1 MMRKLTQV
9 ESGQTI
15 LPESQQIV
23 GKSYKHESAAKQV
36 SGEALFVDDYAIPAG
51 CLHAAVITSSIAKGH
66 ITQLDL
72 SDVEC
77 AEGVVNVLTETSI
90 PGEKDIGT
98 IFKGD
103 PLLAIGNEIKYF
115 GQPIALI
122 LATTHELAW
131 KAAGLAKVEYFE
143 TGDLALTY
151 QKASAQAPL
160 LPPHQM
166 GKRVEQQVFDQAPI
180 YLQGDIHV
188 GGQEH
193 FYLEGQVSLAEL
205 TEDGGIFLR
214 TSTQNPSEVQ
224 KLVAEVLAVDFN
236 RVTVDMRRMG
246 GGFGGKESQ
255 AAQWACLAA
264 LGAHHT
270 KRAVKMRLP
279 RSMDMTATGKRHP
292 FYNRYQLAADA
303 QGQIIAANIEVNGLC
318 GHSPDLSDA
327 IVDRAMFHADNA
339 YSLGQACVVGK
350 RLKTDMVSHTAF
362 RGFGGPQ
369 GMIAIEKAMQD
380 LALKVGQDSLDIRYK
395 NLYREGAQT
404 TPYGMEVEQHDA
416 MLDIM
421 HQLEEQSDYRVR
433 RKAVNQ
439 WNQSHPVLKK
449 GLALT
454 PLKFGIAFTATHLNQ
469 AGALIHVY
477 TDGTLQVSHGG
488 TEMGQGLHTKIQQ
501 IVAQSFGIDINKVL
515 VTSTRT
521 DKVPNTSPT
530 AASSGADLNGM
541 AAHNAAITIKQR
553 LLDFACE
560 HYQVEEADI
569 INGELVGI
577 ESSAK
582 YQKPVSWAE
591 LVQLAYMNRIS
602 LSASGFYQTPKIGYD
617 RATATG
623 RPFFYFALGA
633 SCSEVTIDTLTG
645 EMRVEKVDILHDV
658 GNSLN
663 PAIDKGQIEGAF
675 IQGLGWL
682 TTEEL
687 VWGENGHLLSNSPMN
702 YKIPT
707 IGDYPKQMH
716 IDLYE
721 QANPEYSIYRSK
733 AVGEPPFMHANSVW
747 CAIYDAVAS
756 LSQHQCAPALHAP
769 ATGEE
774 ILNACEHQQQWLAD
788 QLVPEEAYVVEK

>member
-1 MMRKLTQV
+1 MRKLTQV
-9 ESGQTI
+9 EGGQTI
-15 LPESQQIV
+15 LPESQQVV
-23 GKSYKHESAAKQV
+23 GKPYKHESADKQV
-36 SGEALFVDDYAIPAG
+36 SGEALFVDDYATPTG
-51 CLHAAVITSSIAKGH
+51 CLHAAVVTSAIAKGH

-72 SDVEC
+72 SEVES
-77 AEGVVNVLTETSI
+77 AEGVIKVFTESSI

-98 IFKGD
+98 ILKGD

-131 KAAGLAKVEYFE
+131 KAANLAKVEYSE
-143 TGDLALTY
+143 TDNLALTY
-151 QKASAQAPL
+151 PKAASQDPL

-166 GKRVEQQVFDQAPI
+166 GEKVEQQVFDQAPI
-180 YLQGDIHV
+180 YIHGDIHV

-214 TSTQNPSEVQ
+214 SSTQNPSEVQ
-224 KLVAEVLAVDFN
+224 KLVAEVLDIDFN
-236 RVTVDMRRMG
+236 RVTVDVRRMG

-264 LGAHHT
+264 LGAYHT
-270 KRAVKMRLP
+270 KCAVKMRLP
-279 RSMDMTATGKRHP
+279 RSLDMTATGKRHP

-303 QGQIIAANIEVNGLC
+303 QGQIFAANIEVNALC

-339 YSLGQACVVGK
+339 YSLGQASVVGN

-369 GMIAIEKAMQD
+369 GMIAIEKAIQD
-380 LALKVGQDSLDIRYK
+380 LALQVGQDSLDVRYK
-395 NLYREGAQT
+395 NLYRDGAHT
-404 TPYGMEVEQHDA
+404 TPYGMEVEQRDA

-421 HQLEEQSDYRVR
+421 RQLEQQSDYRAR
-433 RKAVNQ
+433 RETIKQ
-439 WNQSHPVLKK
+439 WNQSNPVLKK

-454 PLKFGIAFTATHLNQ
+454 PVKFGIAFTATHLNQ

-515 VTSTRT
+515 ITSTRT

-541 AAHNAAITIKQR
+541 AAHNATITIKQR

-560 HYQVEEADI
+560 HYQVEEVDI
-569 INGELVGI
+569 VNGELVGI
-577 ESSAK
+577 ESSPK
-582 YQKPVSWAE
+582 YQHPVSWEE
-591 LVQLAYMNRIS
+591 LIQLAYLNRIS

-617 RATATG
+617 RNTATG

-675 IQGLGWL
+675 IQGIGWL

-687 VWGENGHLLSNSPMN
+687 VWDENGHLLSNSPMN

-716 IDLYE
+716 VDLYD

-756 LSQHQCAPALHAP
+756 ISQHQCPPVLHAP

-788 QLVPEEAYVVEK
+788 QPIQEESYVVEE

>member
-1 MMRKLTQV
+1 MRKLTQI
-9 ESGQTI
+9 ESGQTL
-15 LPESQQIV
+15 LPESKQVV
-23 GKSYKHESAAKQV
+23 GKSYKHESADKQV
-36 SGEALFVDDYAIPAG
+36 SGEALYVDDYATPKG
-51 CLHAAVITSSIAKGH
+51 CLHAAVVTSTIAKGH

-72 SDVEC
+72 TDVER
-77 AEGVVNVLTETSI
+77 AEGVIKVLTETFI

-103 PLLAIGNEIKYF
+103 PLLTIDNEIKYF
-115 GQPIALI
+115 GQPIVLI
-122 LATTHELAW
+122 LATSHELAW
-131 KAAGLAKVEYFE
+131 KAAHLAKIEYE
-143 TGDLALTY
+143 ESDDLAMSY
-151 QKASAQAPL
+151 SKSAVQDPL
-160 LPPHQM
+160 LPSHQM
-166 GKRVEQQVFDQAPI
+166 GTKVDHTVFEKSPICVEGNI
-180 YLQGDIHV
+180 RV

-205 TEDGGIFLR
+205 TEDGGIFIR
-214 TSTQNPSEVQ
+214 CSTQNPSEIQ
-224 KLVAEVLAVDFN
+224 KLVAEVLAISFN
-236 RVTVDMRRMG
+236 HVTVDMRRMG

-279 RSMDMTATGKRHP
+279 RSVDMTSTGKRHP
-292 FYNRYQLAADA
+292 FFNRYQLAADE
-303 QGQIIAANIEVNGLC
+303 QGLITAANIEVNGLC

-339 YSLGQACVVGK
+339 YSLGQACVVGN

-369 GMIAIEKAMQD
+369 GMIVIEKAMQE
-380 LALKVGQDSLDIRYK
+380 LAIKTDQDSLDIRYK
-395 NLYREGAQT
+395 NLYRDEAKT
-404 TPYGMEVEQHDA
+404 TPYGMEVEQHAA

-421 HQLEEQSDYRVR
+421 RQLEEQSDYRTR
-433 RKAVNQ
+433 RAAIND
-439 WNQSHPVLKK
+439 WNQRHPVLKK

-454 PLKFGIAFTATHLNQ
+454 PVKFGIAFTATHLNQ

-501 IVAQSFGIDINKVL
+501 IVAQSFSIDMAKVL

-541 AAHNAAITIKQR
+541 AAHNAAMEIKQR
-553 LLDFACE
+553 LLNFACQ

-569 INGELVGI
+569 VNGTLEGI
-577 ESSAK
+577 ESSPH
-582 YQKPVSWAE
+582 YQHPVSWAE

-602 LSASGFYQTPKIGYD
+602 LSAAGYYQTPKIGYD
-617 RATATG
+617 RKSASG

-645 EMRVEKVDILHDV
+645 EMCVDKVDILHDV

-675 IQGLGWL
+675 IQGLGWV

-687 VWGENGHLLSNSPMN
+687 VWDDNGRLLSNSPMN

-707 IGDYPKQMH
+707 IGDYPKQLA
-716 IDLYE
+716 IDLYDQE
-721 QANPEYSIYRSK
+721 NPEYSIYRSK

-756 LSQHQCAPALHAP
+756 ISEHQCAPALHAP

-774 ILNACEHQQQWLAD
+774 ILNACEHQQQWLAE
-788 QLVPEEAYVVEK
+788 QVTQEVPYAVEE

>member
-1 MMRKLTQV
+1 MRKLTQV

-15 LPESQQIV
+15 LPEPQQIV
-23 GKSYKHESAAKQV
+23 GKSHQHESAGKQV
-36 SGEALFVDDYAIPAG
+36 SGEALFVDDYAAPAG
-51 CLHAAVITSSIAKGH
+51 CLHAAVVTSTIAKGS
-66 ITQLDL
+66 ITHLDL
-72 SDVEC
+72 SDVEN
-77 AEGVVNVLTETSI
+77 AEGVVKVLTESAI

-98 IFKGD
+98 ILKGD
-103 PLLAIGNEIKYF
+103 PLLALGNEIKF
-115 GQPIALI
+115 FRQPIALI

-131 KAAGLAKVEYFE
+131 KAATLAKVEYE
-143 TGDLALTY
+143 EADALTLTY
-151 QKASAQAPL
+151 PQAAAQEPL
-160 LPPHQM
+160 LPSHQM
-166 GKRVEQQVFDQAPI
+166 GNKVEQSVFEDAPI
-180 YLQGDIHV
+180 YIHGDIHV

-205 TEDGGIFLR
+205 TEDGGIFVR
-214 TSTQNPSEVQ
+214 SSTQNPSEVQ
-224 KLVAEVLAVDFN
+224 KLVAEVLDIDFN

-255 AAQWACLAA
+255 AGQWACLAA

-279 RSMDMTATGKRHP
+279 RAMDMTATGKRHP

-303 QGQIIAANIEVNGLC
+303 QGQIFAANIEVNGLC

-339 YSLGQACVVGK
+339 YSLGQACVVGN

-369 GMIAIEKAMQD
+369 GMLAIEKAIQE
-380 LALKVGQDSLDIRYK
+380 LALHVGQDSLDVRYK
-395 NLYREGAQT
+395 NLYRDGAQT
-404 TPYGMEVEQHDA
+404 TPYGMEVEQHEA

-421 HQLEEQSDYRVR
+421 RQLEKQSDYRAR
-433 RKAVNQ
+433 REAINH
-439 WNQSHPVLKK
+439 WNQTNPVLKK

-454 PLKFGIAFTATHLNQ
+454 PVKFGIAFTATHLNQ

-501 IVAQSFGIDINKVL
+501 IVAQSFGIEMNNIL

-541 AAHNAAITIKQR
+541 AAHNAALEIKKR
-553 LLDFACE
+553 LLDFACGYYE
-560 HYQVEEADI
+560 VVHADI
-569 INGELVGI
+569 VNGELVGI
-577 ESSAK
+577 ESSPK
-582 YQKPVSWAE
+582 YQQPVSWAE
-591 LVQLAYMNRIS
+591 LIQLAYLNRIS

-617 RATATG
+617 RNTATG

-675 IQGLGWL
+675 IQGMGWL
-682 TTEEL
+682 TCEEL

-716 IDLYE
+716 VALYD

-756 LSQHQCAPALHAP
+756 VSKHQCKPTLNAP

-774 ILNACEHQQQWLAD
+774 ILNACEHQQQWLAN
-788 QLVPEEAYVVEK
+788 QTVPEESYVAEK

>member
-1 MMRKLTQV
+1 MRKLTQV

-23 GKSYKHESAAKQV
+23 GKSYKHESADKQV
-36 SGEALFVDDYAIPAG
+36 CGEALYVDDYATPAG
-51 CLHAAVITSSIAKGH
+51 CLHAAVVTSTIAKGH
-66 ITQLDL
+66 ITKLDL
-72 SDVEC
+72 SDVER
-77 AEGVVNVLTETSI
+77 AEGVVKVLTEASI

-103 PLLAIGNEIKYF
+103 PLLAIDNEIKYF
-115 GQPIALI
+115 GQPIALV

-131 KAAGLAKVEYFE
+131 QAANLAKVEYTE
-143 TGDLALTY
+143 TDDLALTY
-151 QKASAQAPL
+151 PKAASQDPL

-166 GKRVEQQVFDQAPI
+166 GKNVEQQVFDQAPV
-180 YLQGDIHV
+180 YVHGDIHV

-224 KLVAEVLAVDFN
+224 KLVAEVLAIDFN

-303 QGQIIAANIEVNGLC
+303 QGQIIAASIEVNGLC

-339 YSLGQACVVGK
+339 YSLGQACVVGN

-369 GMIAIEKAMQD
+369 GMIAIEKAMQE
-380 LALKVGQDSLDIRYK
+380 LALQVGQDALDVRYK
-395 NLYREGAQT
+395 NLYRDGAQT

-421 HQLEEQSDYRVR
+421 RQLEQQSHYRVR
-433 RKAVNQ
+433 REEINQ
-439 WNQSHPVLKK
+439 WNQNNPVLKK

-541 AAHNAAITIKQR
+541 AAHNAAIAIKQR
-553 LLDFACE
+553 LLDFACA
-560 HYQVEEADI
+560 HYQIEEADI

-577 ESSAK
+577 ESSPK
-582 YQKPVSWAE
+582 YQHPVSWAE

-617 RATATG
+617 RRTATG

-716 IDLYE
+716 VDLYD

-747 CAIYDAVAS
+747 CAIYDAIGS
-756 LSQHQCAPALHAP
+756 ISQHQCTPVLNAP

-774 ILNACEHQQQWLAD
+774 ILNACEHQQQWLAE
-788 QLVPEEAYVVEK
+788 QSKQEASYVVEE